1 MQATMKRKFIMAGRI
16 FKGGIKNF
24 FRNAWL
30 SVAATAVMIVA
41 ITIMLSAI
49 VLNVTAKNAIKELSK
64 NLKVSIYLKDDF
76 KTDDKD
82 NLEAEIKQNSVTSAV
97 VYISREDAKNKF
109 IELNQNDQKLLDGL
123 ALAGA
128 ETLPASLEVS
138 VNDLSKMGEIEA
150 VAKKD
155 AYKDSVESVSLGKS
169 DARNTISRAASAKRF
184 ILTASIAA
192 ALLFA
197 AVSVLIIFNTIRM
210 AIFTR
215 GEEIRIMKLIGA
227 TPSYIRG
234 PFVVEACLYGII
246 AGIVANASIYAAI
259 YSLGSKLSSQAEFSE
274 TYAYFI
280 QPKIHLLLLGGAVA
294 SGIVV
299 GIFSSILAMRKH
311 LKLKHW

>member
-1 MQATMKRKFIMAGRI
+1 MAGRI
-16 FKGGIKNF
+16 FKGGINNF

-30 SVAATAVMIVA
+30 SVAATAVMVVA

-76 KTDDKD
+76 NTDQKD
-82 NLEAEIKQNSVTSAV
+82 ALLAEIKQNSVTSNV
-97 VYISREDAKNKF
+97 IFISKEDAKNKF
-109 IELNQNDQKLLDGL
+109 IALNQNDQKLLEGL

-138 VNDLSKMGEIEA
+138 VNDLSKMTEIESI
-150 VAKKD
+150 AKKD
-155 AYKDSVESVSLGKS
+155 SYKDSVESISLGKS
-169 DARNTISRAASAKRF
+169 DARNTVSRAASAKRF
-184 ILTASIAA
+184 ILTASIGA

-234 PFVVEACLYGII
+234 PFVVEACLYGLI
-246 AGIVANASIYAAI
+246 AGIVANTTVYAAI
-259 YSLGSKLSSQAEFSE
+259 YSLGSKVSTQAEFSE
-274 TYAYFI
+274 TYSYFI
-280 QPKIHLLLLGGAVA
+280 RPNVHIILLAGAIV
-294 SGIVV
+294 SGILV